1 MYRIDINKFM
11 GIKNIKSCLIVMFR
25 QGVKRIG
32 FGEIYVHTRLQL
44 NMQCFP
50 YFRKN
55 SKNFIN
61 LQEYKR

>member
-1 MYRIDINKFM
+1 
-11 GIKNIKSCLIVMFR
+11 MFR